1 MKKNLIKNLALLL
14 LTIITITSCSTETQH
29 NVADIRPMA
38 KLFLIYLSQEN
49 IDQCHKRV
57 TSSYMA
63 REGWG
68 THLREIAKRY
78 KSFLTPRLFEF
89 DAPIGSDDNFVVRA
103 YLHDGKGNILTID
116 LFFIWTDPYWRID
129 EIRWYDQGSSTAYST

>member
-1 MKKNLIKNLALLL
+1 MKKNQNRIIALLL
-14 LTIITITSCSTETQH
+14 LIFVTATACTETRH
-29 NVADIRPMA
+29 SAADIRPMA
-38 KLFLIYLSQEN
+38 RLFLIYLSQEN

-57 TSSYMA
+57 TAGYMA

-78 KSFLTPRLFEF
+78 KSFLAPRLFEF
-89 DAPIGSDDNFVVRA
+89 DAPIGSDDNYVVRA
-103 YLHDGKGNILTID
+103 YLHDGIGNTLTID

-129 EIRWYDQGSSTAYST
+129 EIRWYDQKSPTDYST